1 MGGGVPQKEGSPGIS
16 EGMAG
21 LLCERLKEGLT
32 GGAGLSAETAVERGA
47 SAVRPQAGLG
57 RGWAGR
63 GRAGGKRLLALW
75 AAARN

>member
-1 MGGGVPQKEGSPGIS
+1 VPQKEGSPGIS

-32 GGAGLSAETAVERGA
+32 GGAGLSAETAVERGRA
-47 SAVRPQAGLG
+47 RSGRKRGWVAAGQAGVE
-57 RGWAGR
+57 R
-63 GRAGGKRLLALW
+63 GGKRLLARW